1 MSDNHPIHMSLEGVK
16 KLERELYELL
26 EIQRP
31 DMLMSLQEAR
41 EKGDLSENA
50 EYSAA
55 REGLT
60 QIDMQISRI
69 QKLLSRVVLI
79 DENSIQTDQ
88 VGLLNTIVIEN
99 TKTKKRMTY
108 KIVSPEEADP
118 RAGKISSTSPVGKA
132 LLGKK
137 VGDEVEVE
145 VPAGIVH
152 YKIIEIGK

>member
-1 MSDNHPIHMSLEGVK
+1 MSENQPIHMSAEGVK
-16 KLERELYELL
+16 KIERELFELL

-31 DMLMSLQEAR
+31 DMLISLQEAR

-60 QIDMQISRI
+60 HIDIQIGKL

-79 DENSIQTDQ
+79 DESLLQTNEI
-88 VGLLNTIVIEN
+88 GLLNTIVIEN
-99 TKTKKRMTY
+99 LNTKKKMTY
-108 KIVSPEEADP
+108 RIVSPEETDS
-118 RAGKISSTSPVGKA
+118 RTGKISSTSPVGKA

-137 VGDEVEVE
+137 VGDSVEVE
-145 VPAGIVH
+145 VPAGIVR
-152 YKIIEIGK
+152 YKICEIGK